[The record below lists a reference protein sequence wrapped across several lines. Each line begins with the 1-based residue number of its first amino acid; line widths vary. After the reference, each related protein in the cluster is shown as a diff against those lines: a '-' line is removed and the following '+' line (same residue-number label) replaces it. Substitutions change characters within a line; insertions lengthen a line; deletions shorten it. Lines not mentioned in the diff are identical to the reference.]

1 MARIQNLN
9 MIYTL
14 KEWKRFHSHLIG
26 ENWNQIERES
36 VGWKSNFFVLGG
48 NSQFKTQH
56 KIHSNFLPPWIS
68 LNIIMTNIG
77 LLLNFEYFQM
87 QGNRGEV
94 CCVALCFRTFKEKV
108 KNKWNDASGSVQ
120 STVISF
126 SNVFAIRFWIF
137 CSQVWRSGF
146 KCRNTSQS
154 RIGKSSRKNLGWR
167 IRKYENDSN

>member
-108 KNKWNDASGSVQ
+108 KNKWNSIHCDLIFKCFCNQVLRILFSGLEKRFQVQ
-120 STVISF
+120 KYISKPDRKKL
-126 SNVFAIRFWIF
+126 AEKLGLKD
-137 CSQVWRSGF
+137 SQVW
-146 KCRNTSQS
+146 
-154 RIGKSSRKNLGWR
+154 IGQLH
-167 IRKYENDSN
+167 